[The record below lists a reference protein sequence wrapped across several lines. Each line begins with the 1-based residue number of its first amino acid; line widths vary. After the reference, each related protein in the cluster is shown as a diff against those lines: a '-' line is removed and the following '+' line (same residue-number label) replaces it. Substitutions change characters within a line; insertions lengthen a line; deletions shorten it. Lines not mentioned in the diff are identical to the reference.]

1 MDGRP
6 RPCAFP
12 EASPHVAE
20 DTRRYRI
27 RRLPRT
33 PSASPGSLREQRE
46 GVDMARP
53 VDREMP
59 SIDRGKLGE
68 IQAFGNGNPGGIDR
82 TQRQIGVR
90 PDQFGRWLIH
100 FTARCLVPLDTLA
113 WPGRGNE
120 QPLTGQVSGG
130 EQVHT
135 RTMVDIPGQRCR
147 HDRPGID
154 QHHAGRRPRPSAMIS
169 STRSEMSSDEP
180 SATANHA
187 GGHDPPRPAVTSR
200 ARNSEATACTCS
212 SGSRSTSRCSSS
224 LTSSLGAVMTSS
236 QETKDDHV
244 PLSHCPC
251 TDAP

>member
-12 EASPHVAE
+12 EASPHVAV

-53 VDREMP
+53 DNREMP
-59 SIDRGKLGE
+59 SIDRGNLGE

-90 PDQFGRWLIH
+90 PDQFGRWLTH

-113 WPGRGNE
+113 WPVPSE
-120 QPLTGQVSGG
+120 
-130 EQVHT
+130 
-135 RTMVDIPGQRCR
+135 GQRR
-147 HDRPGID
+147 VDGLIRLDEGLWD
-154 QHHAGRRPRPSAMIS
+154 SLKWPRQPAS
-169 STRSEMSSDEP
+169 S
-180 SATANHA
+180 
-187 GGHDPPRPAVTSR
+187 
-200 ARNSEATACTCS
+200 
-212 SGSRSTSRCSSS
+212 
-224 LTSSLGAVMTSS
+224 
-236 QETKDDHV
+236 
-244 PLSHCPC
+244 
-251 TDAP
+251 